1 MDLRKIMD
9 QLNVILEGEVKTG
22 TQLNEAEEPSK
33 EMKKDEPEDTKIRVT
48 MGFER
53 LLGLLFTE
61 EDSKIGRIA
70 LRKILNGDEA
80 KLTLRER
87 GAVANALIKL
97 VPAIAS
103 DRTLFNRIERTL
115 SNPMK

>member
-1 MDLRKIMD
+1 MDLRQMVAK
-9 QLNVILEGEVKTG
+9 LNVILEGEVKNEKT
-22 TQLNEAEEPSK
+22 LNEAVEEK
-33 EMKKDEPEDTKIRVT
+33 TDEKPEETKIRVT

-61 EDSKIGRIA
+61 EDSKVGRIA

-87 GAVANALIKL
+87 GAVANALIKII
-97 VPAIAS
+97 PTIAT
-103 DRTLFNRIERTL
+103 DRTLFNRIEKNMAT
-115 SNPMK
+115 PMK